1 MDIHSPPWPTSIVSQ
16 HFQWFI
22 IFPCFRNKAG
32 LRPRQ
37 MAEKRGVA
45 TDVIHHF
52 RRLEKSSTK
61 ERQETLSVIVTFFK
75 EIHQELGVRYT
86 LLFIL
91 GLLFV
96 VLYITFTI
104 TGMSRHFETRDPII
118 VETES
123 IKIWCQNNQNY
134 WIFWILGNNLN
145 LYLKFWAYINFKK
158 TGHIMCTYTFMHFK
172 KSSAHREMI
181 VVDSFCYLCTY
192 KPNKF

>member
-1 MDIHSPPWPTSIVSQ
+1 MHSPPWPTSIVSQ
-16 HFQWFI
+16 HFQWFK

-158 TGHIMCTYTFMHFK
+158 TGHIMCLTFMHFK

>member
-1 MDIHSPPWPTSIVSQ
+1 
-16 HFQWFI
+16 
-22 IFPCFRNKAG
+22 
-32 LRPRQ
+32 

-52 RRLEKSSTK
+52 CRLEKSSTK

-118 VETES
+118 VETKS
-123 IKIWCQNNQNY
+123 IKI
-134 WIFWILGNNLN
+134 
-145 LYLKFWAYINFKK
+145 
-158 TGHIMCTYTFMHFK
+158 
-172 KSSAHREMI
+172 
-181 VVDSFCYLCTY
+181 
-192 KPNKF
+192 

>member
-16 HFQWFI
+16 HFQWFK

-75 EIHQELGVRYT
+75 EIHQELGVKKT

-158 TGHIMCTYTFMHFK
+158 TGHIMCTYIHAFQK
-172 KSSAHREMI
+172 I
-181 VVDSFCYLCTY
+181 FCT
-192 KPNKF
+192 

>member
-1 MDIHSPPWPTSIVSQ
+1 
-16 HFQWFI
+16 
-22 IFPCFRNKAG
+22 
-32 LRPRQ
+32 

-52 RRLEKSSTK
+52 SRLEKSSTK
-61 ERQETLSVIVTFFK
+61 ERQETLSVIVTFLK

-96 VLYITFTI
+96 VLNITFTI

-123 IKIWCQNNQNY
+123 IKI
-134 WIFWILGNNLN
+134 
-145 LYLKFWAYINFKK
+145 
-158 TGHIMCTYTFMHFK
+158 
-172 KSSAHREMI
+172 
-181 VVDSFCYLCTY
+181 
-192 KPNKF
+192 